1 MKEKD
6 QIVEFLNE
14 TRNEFLTQNE
24 DSVMVLDAIRTLKET
39 RVLAQQKELDIKQIL
54 ESLQQS
60 VDSLVQQDAVDC
72 EKKEKE
78 LQETESTIKSE
89 LEDMRTEIKS
99 LSLRVKNEKSNLTT
113 LSKKKNKLEEETNI
127 QKKKRNT
134 TKKMDK
140 AKFHIYKIS
149 TQTTWREDS
158 DEAFICGTVH
168 LMQKNQVRSFK
179 LPAGNKFETSN
190 YLWDTMWEDHS

>member
-99 LSLRVKNEKSNLTT
+99 LSLRVKNEKSNLTV
-113 LSKKKNKLEEETNI
+113 
-127 QKKKRNT
+127 Q
-134 TKKMDK
+134 
-140 AKFHIYKIS
+140 FY
-149 TQTTWREDS
+149 
-158 DEAFICGTVH
+158 
-168 LMQKNQVRSFK
+168 
-179 LPAGNKFETSN
+179 
-190 YLWDTMWEDHS
+190 